1 MTQEAARAG
10 RSARRAARSDTLRGA
25 ARAGFAASGLV
36 HLLIAY
42 LALRVA
48 WTGGG
53 QRADQSGALAVL
65 ARNPFGTALLWLTA
79 VACAALALWQVADA
93 VLDPRGG
100 DGRALRAVKSCAT
113 AAVYAVLAVSA
124 ARFAMGSGRSSSSQ
138 TKSLTAKLLESPGG
152 RGLVVLLGVVVVAV
166 GVYHVWKGVTRSFR
180 EDLRRD
186 PGPAVEWLAVVGHV
200 AKGVALVVVGVLF
213 CSAGFHRSTRQAGGL
228 DAALK
233 TLRDAPAG
241 PYLLTAVGLGIAAYG
256 VYCFARARYAR
267 L

>member
-1 MTQEAARAG
+1 MTQQAARAG
-10 RSARRAARSDTLRGA
+10 GSARRAARSEPLRRA

-36 HLLIAY
+36 HLLVAY

-48 WTGGG
+48 WGGGG

-79 VACAALALWQVADA
+79 VACGALALWQVADA

-100 DGRALRAVKSCAT
+100 DGRAKRAVKSCAT

-124 ARFAMGSGRSSSSQ
+124 ARFALGSGRSSSSQ
-138 TKSLTAKLLESPGG
+138 TRGLTAKLLENPGG
-152 RGLVVLLGVVVVAV
+152 RGLVVLIGVAV
-166 GVYHVWKGVTRSFR
+166 AAVGIYHGWKGITRGFR

-186 PGPAVEWLAVVGHV
+186 PGPAVERLAVVGHV
-200 AKGVALVVVGVLF
+200 AKGVALVVAGALF
-213 CSAGFHRSTRQAGGL
+213 CSAGIHRSTRPAGGL

-233 TLRDAPAG
+233 ALRDAPAG

-256 VYCFARARYAR
+256 GYSFARARYAR